1 MIGKCTSYV
10 CNSNNQIEI
19 DNDKDIRYANL
30 IFEDLNKKKYLKKDQ
45 MKTIKRVH
53 DNIYLKENNFEKPK
67 QIHKFI
73 CKLVKKK
80 TKKNFNGS
88 IVDFGSGNGELIFNL
103 KKFFPNSKLSG
114 VEINKNLVQMSKKK
128 LKKYNFKIISGSV
141 LNKKL

>member
-1 MIGKCTSYV
+1 
-10 CNSNNQIEI
+10 
-19 DNDKDIRYANL
+19 
-30 IFEDLNKKKYLKKDQ
+30 

-141 LNKKL
+141 LNKKVINANISDISISCGVLPIFDNYKLFLNNLIHFT